1 MGECASENYYICPY
15 TDFGF
20 RKLFG
25 TEKNKDLP
33 LSFINSLLQGR
44 ENFKSLRYLDMEQP
58 GTRTVLNVC
67 CENDC
72 GEPVLVELQLGEYM
86 AFDIQS
92 LYHASFPIREQ
103 MRAGKWKAVY
113 VIVILNFTLDME
125 DEGDFFHEVQLMD
138 RRTNEVFY
146 ENLTFIYLE
155 MPKFNKREDELDG
168 MSDKWMFA
176 LRNLA
181 DLTKRPAALQDK
193 VFDKLFRVADTAKLT
208 VEEYRSYEDSL
219 KTYRDWRSVIDTA
232 EHNGWEQGYAEGFE
246 EGREEGRKQGR
257 EEGFEEGRE
266 EGREQGREE
275 GRRLAKIARQM
286 KANGASVESIV
297 QATGIPAELIERI

>member
-1 MGECASENYYICPY
+1 M
-15 TDFGF
+15 
-20 RKLFG
+20 
-25 TEKNKDLP
+25 
-33 LSFINSLLQGR
+33 
-44 ENFKSLRYLDMEQP
+44 
-58 GTRTVLNVC
+58 
-67 CENDC
+67 
-72 GEPVLVELQLGEYM
+72 
-86 AFDIQS
+86 
-92 LYHASFPIREQ
+92 
-103 MRAGKWKAVY
+103 Y

-176 LRNLA
+176 LRNLD
-181 DLTKRPAALQDK
+181 DLTKRPATLQDK

-257 EEGFEEGRE
+257 EEG
-266 EGREQGREE
+266 
-275 GRRLAKIARQM
+275 RRLAKIARQM